1 MRVCVF
7 GVTAQKKLDACVYGE
22 LESFAADL
30 RLIWANCYVR
40 ARQPAS

>member
-1 MRVCVF
+1 MRVCVL
-7 GVTAQKKLDACVYGE
+7 GATVQKKLDACVYGD

-40 ARQPAS
+40 ASPPTS